1 MVTVVLVMQDLREKF
16 LPKFSEICMETPSVA
31 DTHPYGHQ
39 HDDRKPAE
47 TSVTDILRQKRRS
60 IRRGILKL

>member
-16 LPKFSEICMETPSVA
+16 LSKFSEICMETLSVA
-31 DTHPYGHQ
+31 DTHPYGNQ
-39 HDDRKPAE
+39 HDDQKPAK
-47 TSVTDILRQKRRS
+47 TSVSDFLQQNRKF